1 MVPAKSKWTSGE
13 RRFTLLPLARKGGA
27 SRIFRDFLRFFNNFY
42 LVICLSSPSIL
53 VVYDTDNK
61 LSLLRPDLLLS
72 FSTPSPYAPAA
83 TLLGPA
89 PRGPRTPTRLSHL
102 GRGQKQ
108 MHFSRKE
115 KPLRK
120 RGQSYPKS
128 LPVPPKYCRPRVS
141 ARPFGKRP
149 SPGMFWWKMR
159 RVSSQNRIYINFSL
173 IFRVSNVFRSRCC
186 RCRCHNIHSTREEEE
201 EEENFSNF
209 PDPE

>member
-1 MVPAKSKWTSGE
+1 MILTTSCPCSVPISC
-13 RRFTLLPLARKGGA
+13 FHLA
-27 SRIFRDFLRFFNNFY
+27 
-42 LVICLSSPSIL
+42 PPPP
-53 VVYDTDNK
+53 T
-61 LSLLRPDLLLS
+61 P
-72 FSTPSPYAPAA
+72 PSPPGWVRRPAD
-83 TLLGPA
+83 PA
-89 PRGPRTPTRLSHL
+89 PRLGSPTWA
-102 GRGQKQ
+102 GGQKQ

-141 ARPFGKRP
+141 ARPSGKRP
-149 SPGMFWWKMR
+149 SPGMFWWKTR

-173 IFRVSNVFRSRCC
+173 IFRVSNVFRSLCC

-201 EEENFSNF
+201 EEEENFSNF